1 MSFGL
6 VPPRSPGSK
15 RVRRNKSRWLLLPV
29 SLPSNSSSM
38 CTRKERK
45 IDIQAPPTFVP
56 TPYTTLLRE
65 ESHVRSKKT
74 TAACHLPPKPLQPEA
89 SATTLAHHLQEEGV
103 KNHMRPL
110 AAALPRLIGQA
121 ILFGARVLSKL
132 DGRFWSLLLG
142 PTLTLNCFS
151 KENRLG

>member
-29 SLPSNSSSM
+29 SLPSNSSSI

-65 ESHVRSKKT
+65 ESHVSNKKT
-74 TAACHLPPKPLQPEA
+74 TAACHLPLKPPQPEA
-89 SATTLAHHLQEEGV
+89 SATALAHHLQEEGERERE
-103 KNHMRPL
+103 KCL
-110 AAALPRLIGQA
+110 AAALPQTDRPSHP
-121 ILFGARVLSKL
+121 V
-132 DGRFWSLLLG
+132 W
-142 PTLTLNCFS
+142 C
-151 KENRLG
+151 